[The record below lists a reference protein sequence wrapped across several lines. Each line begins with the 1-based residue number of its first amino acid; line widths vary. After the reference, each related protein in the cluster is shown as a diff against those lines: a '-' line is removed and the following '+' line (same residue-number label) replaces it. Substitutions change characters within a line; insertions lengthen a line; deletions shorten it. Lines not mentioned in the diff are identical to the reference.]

1 MIKNVYTSEE
11 VIDFIWELSQ
21 DNIHASYPRINSIEE
36 LKGELEKALN
46 EKNRN
51 IIAYYQNDVLWG
63 VCTYFWI
70 PDEKYAQTL
79 QFLIREDYQQVADEM
94 IHYISKE
101 LSGYKL
107 FIGVPFSNENANQ
120 YFKKKN
126 IECIESSIVANLYN
140 LKTHWNQRHDN
151 VDKITKDNFE
161 EYAIFHDKHAI
172 PLGIYYNS
180 TNLKNDMDY
189 FQVLVFRKDEEIHGS
204 IFTKGNKD
212 LSDVVGLFID
222 NEYKNKGI
230 ESILINE
237 MLMELY
243 NEFGSVKEIL
253 YFVDEDNSDEL
264 NFVLNAGFDIKER
277 YRCYRCIL

>member
-1 MIKNVYTSEE
+1 MIKEIYTCEE
-11 VIDFIWELSQ
+11 VIEFVWELSK
-21 DNIHASYPRINSIEE
+21 DNLHASYPRIKSIEE
-36 LKGELEKALN
+36 LKEDLEKALN

-51 IIAYYQNDVLWG
+51 IIACYRNNVLCG
-63 VCTYFWI
+63 VCNYFWI
-70 PDEKYAQTL
+70 SDEKYAQTL
-79 QFLIREDYQQVADEM
+79 LFLIGEDYNQVAEEM

-101 LSGYKL
+101 LPGYKL
-107 FIGVPFSNENANQ
+107 FIGVPFSNEKANQ
-120 YFKKKN
+120 YFNKKN
-126 IECIESSIVANLYN
+126 IECIESSIVTNLYN
-140 LKTHWNQRHDN
+140 LKSHWNQRYN
-151 VDKITKDNFE
+151 SIDKITKDNFE

-180 TNLKNDMDY
+180 ANLKNDMDR
-189 FQVLVFRKDEEIHGS
+189 FQVLAFRRDEGIHGS

-222 NEYKNKGI
+222 KEYKNRGI

-253 YFVDEDNSDEL
+253 YFVDEDNGDEL
-264 NFVLNAGFDIKER
+264 NFVLNAGFKVKEK